1 MHLIDSN
8 IAFLPVNERKN
19 ILLIIS
25 INQLVLIMWVEHNMF
40 NELAMVVQK
49 GNIEN
54 SFVQHQEHNSQK
66 SIFYSN

>member
-19 ILLIIS
+19 ILLILS

-54 SFVQHQEHNSQK
+54 SFVQHQEH
-66 SIFYSN
+66 ILF